1 MPHTQ
6 NSFTY
11 NRRHTLLQTRV
22 ISNKTCKLIVTF
34 GISVQTASQQFLTA
48 GPRIQ
53 STTEGFMMQEMARIE
68 FCAEF
73 TLLYHKIK

>member
-11 NRRHTLLQTRV
+11 NRYHTPLQTRV
-22 ISNKTCKLIVTF
+22 ISNKTFTLTVTL
-34 GISVQTASQQFLTA
+34 GIRVQTASQQFLTA
-48 GPRIQ
+48 EPRIQ
-53 STTEGFMMQEMARIE
+53 STTEGLVVQEMAHNE

-73 TLLYHKIK
+73 ILPYHKIK